1 MNRRWADCEKGLSRM
16 QKAADR
22 ITTRSEFEAVALE
35 NEQPALPPGVGSYI
49 RERKTGCKP

>member
-1 MNRRWADCEKGLSRM
+1 M

-49 RERKTGCKP
+49 RERKTWCDHEDPGVY